1 MLCIEYFLI
10 KRKKLFLRPIYFVP
24 TKPLEN
30 FVVECRYIII
40 KILSYYYYYYVL
52 FSWITRIPRILPL
65 CVKVDS
71 RWIRNVKITNTC
83 TYTNKLAILK
93 TFICPCS
100 LVSSYSASLFTCG
113 INPRSL
119 SLLLSP
125 YFKHRTVFSSL
136 SLSLSLSRAP
146 PCRLV
151 YVVHTYTRTH
161 LHAACI
167 PRCRWWRMC
176 ASSQFLFWPR
186 RGCFL
191 LRGRARAAFNPGVR
205 GLVISRSGLSAPEN
219 ALCDCGGSVRE
230 WYRRR
235 PCIDVSAARRKRKRP
250 GKARG
255 RPFSDTPPAPHPFVF
270 FTGIS
275 CSRYTLPRLDDSHV
289 ASTSGQ
295 RAALRIRADQV
306 EPLRWALFLF
316 FRSEIYLTVGN

>member
-40 KILSYYYYYYVL
+40 KILSYYYYYYYYYVL

-136 SLSLSLSRAP
+136 SLSLSLSCPTMPSCIRCTHIHAYTP
-146 PCRLV
+146 TRSVYSPLPLVAHVRELSVSLLAAKGMLSPSWSCSCRV
-151 YVVHTYTRTH
+151 Q
-161 LHAACI
+161 
-167 PRCRWWRMC
+167 PW
-176 ASSQFLFWPR
+176 
-186 RGCFL
+186 
-191 LRGRARAAFNPGVR
+191 
-205 GLVISRSGLSAPEN
+205 RSG
-219 ALCDCGGSVRE
+219 
-230 WYRRR
+230 
-235 PCIDVSAARRKRKRP
+235 
-250 GKARG
+250 
-255 RPFSDTPPAPHPFVF
+255 
-270 FTGIS
+270 
-275 CSRYTLPRLDDSHV
+275 
-289 ASTSGQ
+289 
-295 RAALRIRADQV
+295 
-306 EPLRWALFLF
+306 
-316 FRSEIYLTVGN
+316 VGN

>member
-40 KILSYYYYYYVL
+40 KILSYYYYYYYYYVL

-136 SLSLSLSRAP
+136 SLSLSLVPHHAVLYTLYTHTR
-146 PCRLV
+146 
-151 YVVHTYTRTH
+151 VHTYTQRVFPV
-161 LHAACI
+161 AAGGAC
-167 PRCRWWRMC
+167 
-176 ASSQFLFWPR
+176 
-186 RGCFL
+186 
-191 LRGRARAAFNPGVR
+191 ARALSFSFGREGDAFSFVVV
-205 GLVISRSGLSAPEN
+205 LVPRSTLAF
-219 ALCDCGGSVRE
+219 GG
-230 WYRRR
+230 W
-235 PCIDVSAARRKRKRP
+235 
-250 GKARG
+250 
-255 RPFSDTPPAPHPFVF
+255 
-270 FTGIS
+270 
-275 CSRYTLPRLDDSHV
+275 
-289 ASTSGQ
+289 
-295 RAALRIRADQV
+295 
-306 EPLRWALFLF
+306 
-316 FRSEIYLTVGN
+316 